1 MAFQGVECQ
10 TEEQLNQFSK
20 KLRFYLPKHR
30 VNYEKT
36 EGGYN
41 SMEIS
46 IDSYQVLQLDTK
58 SYKKQDFFISKS
70 EIEFEDKW
78 DSV

>member
-1 MAFQGVECQ
+1 
-10 TEEQLNQFSK
+10 
-20 KLRFYLPKHR
+20 
-30 VNYEKT
+30 
-36 EGGYN
+36 
-41 SMEIS
+41 MEIS